1 MTNVALERK
10 ANGQGKWDQ
19 AVGRMHSSGWEPR
32 DYGLWDSE
40 EPGEVKEQGFGKIT
54 SSQDPNYLNLHQ
66 IATLLPP
73 EFLGRRSV
81 FSNLWGSLFW
91 KLDVLPHP
99 PIQYMLV

>member
-40 EPGEVKEQGFGKIT
+40 EPGEVKIYATQN
-54 SSQDPNYLNLHQ
+54 SQRIKKKEKASGLSQSLSIQEPDKVFLN
-66 IATLLPP
+66 T
-73 EFLGRRSV
+73 RRTEGQWMGHV
-81 FSNLWGSLFW
+81 
-91 KLDVLPHP
+91 
-99 PIQYMLV
+99 